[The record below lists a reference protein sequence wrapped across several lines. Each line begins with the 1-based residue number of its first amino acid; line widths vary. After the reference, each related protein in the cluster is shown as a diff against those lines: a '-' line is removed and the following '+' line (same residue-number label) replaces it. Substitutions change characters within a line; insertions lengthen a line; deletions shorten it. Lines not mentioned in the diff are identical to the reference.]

1 MDHPCRHLAP
11 AVPWKMLRASAL
23 GEEEMV
29 NSIDDNTIAKA
40 AKALSFT
47 PALLQARCTT
57 LLAPLQRGA
66 QCDPLTSLALVEAAA
81 SVVCDPGCR
90 TTDTPLLNTL
100 LEQLAALGQPLFA
113 LFGHP
118 AGEGCGQ
125 AGHVLRSARAL
136 QR

>member
-1 MDHPCRHLAP
+1 
-11 AVPWKMLRASAL
+11 MLRASAL
-23 GEEEMV
+23 GEEEVV

-40 AKALSFT
+40 AKALCFT
-47 PALLQARCTT
+47 PALLQARCAA
-57 LLAPLQRGA
+57 LLAPLQRGS
-66 QCDPLTSLALVEAAA
+66 QCDPLSSLALVEAAA

-118 AGEGCGQ
+118 AGDGWGRL
-125 AGHVLRSARAL
+125 GNVLRSAPVL
-136 QR
+136 QRHSCGDVSP